1 MENNK
6 SKQEISVPA
15 IDQES
20 ILSLVADNDGI
31 TRIET
36 PEKTQQAEVVPQ
48 TAQSGKTA
56 IKDAFENTEP
66 PKENRKRKSKTLA
79 DYDTAFLKSSTMQ
92 AKGGKTVYI
101 RPEHH
106 ARMMRIINTIGKNNL
121 SITDYLDNVL
131 DQHFKDYESDIN
143 SSFRENFKTII

>member
-6 SKQEISVPA
+6 SKQETSVPA

-36 PEKTQQAEVVPQ
+36 PEKDERMEISRQKVQSEKADTNDVP
-48 TAQSGKTA
+48 
-56 IKDAFENTEP
+56 ENTEP
-66 PKENRKRKSKTLA
+66 PKENRKRKSRALA

-92 AKGGKTVYI
+92 AKGGKTVYV

-106 ARMMRIINTIGKNNL
+106 ARMMRVINTIGKNNL

-143 SSFRENFKTII
+143 NSFRENFKSII